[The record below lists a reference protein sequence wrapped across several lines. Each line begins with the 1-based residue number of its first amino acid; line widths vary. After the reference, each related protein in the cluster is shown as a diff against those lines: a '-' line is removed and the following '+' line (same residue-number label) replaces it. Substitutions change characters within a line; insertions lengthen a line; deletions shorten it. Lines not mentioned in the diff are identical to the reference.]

1 MAMTA
6 KEKRDARDNRLRQ
19 EGALAAR
26 DEMAKV
32 AKPLTEGEKVD
43 LAALNQKQFTNPGS
57 APSAAG
63 PVAGPSKGRTVVVAC
78 KLGVAWFSIQYCEI
92 VEKFEQNM
100 QGGRTVK
107 EANRVGPVVQ
117 LRGTAYPRGTVPE
130 GFPPPPIMV
139 GGAAL
144 NYGIDA
150 EFFEKWLKQ
159 NEKNPLVMNKMIFA
173 HESEDRVR
181 GEAKELSG
189 FLSGLDPVNPK
200 KDDRIPRS
208 TRKAEISEIE
218 PEETRAK
225 KAANA

>member
-6 KEKRDARDNRLRQ
+6 KEKREARENKLRE
-19 EGALAAR
+19 EGASAAR
-26 DEMAKV
+26 AEMA
-32 AKPLTEGEKVD
+32 AKPLGEDKKAE
-43 LAALNQKQFTNPGS
+43 LAELNQKQFANPGS

-63 PVAGPSKGRTVVVAC
+63 PVAGPAKGRTVVVAC
-78 KLGVAWFSIQYCEI
+78 KLGVAWFSMQLCEI
-92 VEKFEQNM
+92 VDKFEQNM

-107 EANRVGPVVQ
+107 EASRVGPVVQ
-117 LRGTAYPRGTVPE
+117 IRGTAYPRGTPPE
-130 GFPPPPIMV
+130 GFPPPPVIV

-150 EFFEKWLKQ
+150 EWFDAWVKQ
-159 NEKNPLVMNKMIFA
+159 NEKNPIVMNKMVFA

-181 GEAKELSG
+181 GEARELAA

-208 TRKAEISEIE
+208 SRKGEVSDIE